1 MSKLFLYQAIKNCS
15 RSGEEVILAFAEEMK
30 KMLLMGLKRFTKG
43 YDINPKE
50 LRRKVAEKLIKENQ
64 YCF

>member
-1 MSKLFLYQAIKNCS
+1 M
-15 RSGEEVILAFAEEMK
+15 ILSFAKGDEQK
-30 KMLLMGLKRFTKG
+30 ILLMGLKRFTKG

>member
-30 KMLLMGLKRFTKG
+30 KDVINGVKRFTR
-43 YDINPKE
+43 I
-50 LRRKVAEKLIKENQ
+50 
-64 YCF
+64 

>member
-1 MSKLFLYQAIKNCS
+1 MSKLLYQAIKNCS
-15 RSGEEVILAFAEEMK
+15 RSGEEVILAFAEGDEK
-30 KMLLMGLKRFTKG
+30 DVINGLKRFTKG